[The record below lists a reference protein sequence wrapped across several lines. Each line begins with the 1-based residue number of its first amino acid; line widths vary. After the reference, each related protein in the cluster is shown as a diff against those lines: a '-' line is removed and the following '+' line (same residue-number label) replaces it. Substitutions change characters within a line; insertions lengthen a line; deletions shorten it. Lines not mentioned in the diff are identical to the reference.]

1 MTSSDPASTLD
12 ASFGYHPPSHTMPRI
27 FVIGGPNG
35 AGKTTIAGGLLPEI
49 LECDE
54 YVNADA
60 IAKALSPFESGRA
73 AFRAGRV
80 MLETIHD
87 LAKRRKDFAFE
98 TTMASR
104 SFVPFLA
111 SCRDRGYEIN
121 LLFLWLH
128 SIALAQ
134 RRVAKRV
141 RGGGHGIP
149 TEVVRRRYKSGISNF
164 LNLYV
169 PLADSW
175 YVYDN
180 SGTTAEPVAHRI
192 RSGKIQLHQE
202 TIWRRI
208 VSLAR

>member
-1 MTSSDPASTLD
+1 
-12 ASFGYHPPSHTMPRI
+12 MPRI

-60 IAKALSPFESGRA
+60 IAKALSPFESDRA
-73 AFRAGRV
+73 AFKAGRV
-80 MLETIHD
+80 MLESIHG
-87 LAKRRKDFAFE
+87 LADRRKDFAFE

-104 SFVPFLA
+104 SFAPFLRR
-111 SCRDRGYEIN
+111 CRDRGYEIN
-121 LLFLWLH
+121 LLFLWLR
-128 SIALAQ
+128 SVALAQ

-149 TEVVRRRYKSGISNF
+149 NDVVRRRYQAGIRNF
-164 LNLYV
+164 LRLYV
-169 PLADSW
+169 PLADNW

-180 SGTTAEPVAHRI
+180 SGPKTRPVA
-192 RSGKIQLHQE
+192 RSVSGGKIQLHDAQ
-202 TIWRRI
+202 TWRRI
-208 VSLAR
+208 EELTR

>member
-1 MTSSDPASTLD
+1 
-12 ASFGYHPPSHTMPRI
+12 MPRI

-35 AGKTTIAGGLLPEI
+35 AGKTTVAGGLLPEI

-60 IAKALSPFESGRA
+60 IAKALSPFGSDRV
-73 AFRAGRV
+73 AFKAGRV

-87 LAKRRKDFAFE
+87 LADRQRDFAFE

-104 SFVPFLA
+104 SFVPLLA

-121 LLFLWLH
+121 LLFLWLR
-128 SIALAQ
+128 SVALAQ

-149 TEVVRRRYKSGISNF
+149 REVVRRRYTSGIGNF

-180 SGTTAEPVAHRI
+180 SGATIEPVARKI
-192 RSGKIQLHQE
+192 RGGKIQLHQAAV
-202 TIWRRI
+202 WRKI
-208 VSLAR
+208 VASAR